1 MAKQVS
7 KTKTAVPAAH
17 SKKTLQE
24 LFEERDRTRAGSKE
38 EEQAA
43 EKIAEAIFPDSN
55 AG

>member
-1 MAKQVS
+1 MTKVS
-7 KTKTAVPAAH
+7 KTKTAVPVAG
-17 SKKTLQE
+17 SNKTLQRP
-24 LFEERDRTRAGSKE
+24 FEERDRTLAGSKE

>member
-1 MAKQVS
+1 MES
-7 KTKTAVPAAH
+7 
-17 SKKTLQE
+17 SKKALQQ
-24 LFEERDRTRAGSKE
+24 LFEERDRTLDGSKE